1 MGGAISV
8 DMLKRGEAGVSGCC
22 VLDVRLWGKESGL
35 SRPYPVVCHLL
46 DTSAVFQELWDV
58 VVSNETRLAVAG
70 ALGLGLAEARSVV
83 SFWAGLHDIGKISP
97 PFQAQAPLLYGPVRA
112 DPAYVSAPGA
122 EGESDFRHER
132 ASHWSL
138 YSLLAE
144 AGYPNDERLMHRS
157 VSHQVAQLL
166 GGHHGVFGAVL
177 KAKQARR
184 ASDYNPGLGQCGWAE
199 QRQVHFAELRRVTGA
214 YAVPQGG
221 LPAGLAVV
229 VAGLVVVADWLASQA
244 SVIEPRIPGLGWAGT
259 MAEIDA
265 HWQGAVKV
273 APEVVKTA
281 RLGRAKFSAGEFGAM
296 FPFTPNSLQRDLVEH
311 LPSMIDEHGPG
322 LVLVT
327 APTGDGKTEAALFAA
342 ALLGHA
348 AGARGLYF
356 ALPTMGTADA
366 MLRRVEAFA
375 SRALSGER
383 ALMLLH
389 SMAWLSSPDGDG
401 PAGVS
406 DDLADKGVISA
417 GRGTVVEAEGWLR
430 GAKRGL
436 LAPLGV
442 GTIDQ
447 ALGAVL
453 PLRYNVL
460 RLLGLSDKVF
470 VVDEAHAYG
479 PWMHQLLVRL
489 LEWLGEMRAPVVLL
503 SATLTGRTAGSL
515 VDAYRRGAGIAEP
528 SGVVPRYPGWLFAS
542 ATAEMVSPARGVKSD
557 RVRTLRVSHRS
568 VAWDALE
575 SAGAPVLEGGRRAV
589 LREVLAPVAGG
600 GTALVC
606 CTTVAEAQQTYR
618 DVRAAFPE
626 LVVSPGGV
634 RLLHSRYPADERA
647 RITAECAAAYGR
659 PEGGPV
665 SVRPASVL
673 VATQVVEQSL
683 DFDFDLVVSDL
694 APIAQL
700 LQRAGRGRRHR
711 RGLLGRPAWAAAED
725 EPALV
730 VLDPL
735 TAEAPGPPRSW
746 GAVYDAGLLMRTSRI
761 LQERAPSGI
770 AVPDDVQHLVDEVY
784 EEEFVD
790 RLEGSARE
798 ELVRL
803 DEERLAGEAAE
814 RHLAAW
820 TSICSPVDV
829 KGDLSKLS
837 AREPGVTQDLLT
849 TRLGADTGRVLCLY
863 QQANGVTT
871 LDPQGTVEAPD
882 GGRWGLRPAG
892 LAEVARRVAPVP
904 GRWLRGGE
912 PGTAVPQGWGTHPSL
927 RDLVLLYMAPAGEGS
942 WVCQYGRFMISMSGV
957 GLEAH

>member
-1 MGGAISV
+1 
-8 DMLKRGEAGVSGCC
+8 MLKGGEAEVSGCC
-22 VLDVRLWGKESGL
+22 FLDVRLWGKESGL

-46 DTSAVFQELWDV
+46 DASAVFQELWDAV
-58 VVSNETRLAVAG
+58 VGDGTKLAVAG
-70 ALGLGLAEARSVV
+70 ALGLGLDEIRSVV

-97 PFQAQAPLLYGPVRA
+97 PFQAQIPLLYGPVRD
-112 DPAYVSAPGA
+112 DPAYVNAPGA
-122 EGESDFRHER
+122 EGERDFRHEL

-144 AGYPNDERLMHRS
+144 VGYPTDERLMHRS
-157 VSHQVAQLL
+157 VSHQIAQLL
-166 GGHHGVFGAVL
+166 GGHHGVFGSVL
-177 KAKQARR
+177 KEKQARR
-184 ASDYNPGLGQCGWAE
+184 ASDYNPGLGRGGWAD
-199 QRQVHFAELRRVTGA
+199 QRQVHFDELRRVTGA
-214 YAVPQGG
+214 FAVPQGG

-229 VAGLVVVADWLASQA
+229 VAGLVVVADWLASQT
-244 SVIEPRIPGLGWAGT
+244 SVIEPRIPGPGWSGAA
-259 MAEIDA
+259 AEIDA
-265 HWQGAVKV
+265 HWQGARK
-273 APEVVKTA
+273 AAAEVVKAA
-281 RLGRAKFSAGEFGAM
+281 RLGRAEFSTCDFGSM
-296 FPFTPNSLQRDLVEH
+296 FPFCPNSLQRDLVEH
-311 LPSMIDEHGPG
+311 LPAMIDKHGPG

-342 ALLGHA
+342 SVLGRM

-366 MLRRVEAFA
+366 MLPRVEEYAA
-375 SRALSGER
+375 KALSGER

-389 SMAWLSSPDGDG
+389 SMSWLSSPGGGGQAEVSEGQRDGG
-401 PAGVS
+401 A
-406 DDLADKGVISA
+406 ISA
-417 GRGTVVEAEGWLR
+417 GQETVVEADGWLR

-470 VVDEAHAYG
+470 VLDEAHAYG

-515 VDAYRRGAGIAEP
+515 VDAYRRGAGIREP
-528 SGVVPRYPGWLFAS
+528 AGVVPRYPGWLFAS
-542 ATAEMVSPARGVKSD
+542 AAVDAVSPARGTKSD
-557 RVRTLRVSHRS
+557 RVRTLRVSHRP
-568 VAWDALE
+568 VVWDASE
-575 SAGAPVLEGGRRAV
+575 SVGAPVVEGGRRAAM
-589 LREVLAPVAGG
+589 REVLAPVAAEG

-618 DVRAAFPE
+618 DVCAAFPE
-626 LVVSPGGV
+626 LAVAAGGV
-634 RLLHSRYPADERA
+634 RLLHSRYPADQRA
-647 RITAECAAAYGR
+647 RITAECEAAYGK
-659 PEGGPV
+659 PGDGPV
-665 SVRPASVL
+665 SVRSASVL

-711 RGLLGRPAWAAAED
+711 RGPLGRPAWAAAED

-730 VLDPL
+730 VLDPF
-735 TAEAPGPPRSW
+735 TAEASEPPRSW
-746 GAVYDAGLLMRTSRI
+746 GRVYDAGLLVRTSRV
-761 LQERAPSGI
+761 LRERASGGI
-770 AVPDDVQHLVDEVY
+770 AVPDDVQRLVDEVY
-784 EEEFVD
+784 EEDFVD
-790 RLEGSARE
+790 RLEGAARE

-820 TSICSPVDV
+820 ASICSPADV

-837 AREPGVTQDLLT
+837 AREAGVTQELLT

-863 QQANGVTT
+863 QHPDGRTT
-871 LDPQGTVEAPD
+871 LDPEGMAEVPV
-882 GGRWGLRPAG
+882 GGRWGLRPDE
-892 LAEVARRVAPVP
+892 LAAVARRVAPVP
-904 GRWLRGGE
+904 GRWLRSGE
-912 PGTAVPQGWGTHPSL
+912 SAAEVPQEWGTHPSL
-927 RDLVLLYMAPAGEGS
+927 RDLVLLHMLPAGEGG
-942 WVCQYGRFMISMSGV
+942 WECRFGRCTISISGV
-957 GLEAH
+957 GLEAQ

>member
-1 MGGAISV
+1 M
-8 DMLKRGEAGVSGCC
+8 SGRCF
-22 VLDVRLWGKESGL
+22 LDGRLWGKESGL

-46 DTSAVFQELWDV
+46 DTSAVFQELWDAV
-58 VVSNETRLAVAG
+58 VGDGTKLAVAG
-70 ALGLGLAEARSVV
+70 ALGLGLDETRSVV

-97 PFQAQAPLLYGPVRA
+97 PFQAQVPLLYAPVRD
-112 DPAYVSAPGA
+112 DPAYVNTPGA
-122 EGESDFRHER
+122 EGERDFRHER

-144 AGYPNDERLMHRS
+144 AGYPTDERLMHRS
-157 VSHQVAQLL
+157 VSHQIAQLL
-166 GGHHGVFGAVL
+166 GGHHGVFGSVL

-184 ASDYNPGLGQCGWAE
+184 ASDYNPGLGRGGWAD
-199 QRQVHFAELRRVTGA
+199 QRQVHFDELRRVTGA
-214 YAVPQGG
+214 FAVPQGG

-229 VAGLVVVADWLASQA
+229 VAGLVVVADWLASQT
-244 SVIEPRIPGLGWAGT
+244 SVIEPRIPGPGWSGAA
-259 MAEIDA
+259 AEIDA
-265 HWQGAVKV
+265 HWQGARKV
-273 APEVVKTA
+273 AAGVVKAA
-281 RLGRAKFSAGEFGAM
+281 RLGRAEFSTCDFGSM
-296 FPFTPNSLQRDLVEH
+296 FPFCPNSLQRDLVEH
-311 LPSMIDEHGPG
+311 LPAMIDKHGPG

-342 ALLGHA
+342 SVLGRM

-366 MLRRVEAFA
+366 MLPRVEEYAA
-375 SRALSGER
+375 KALSGER

-389 SMAWLSSPDGDG
+389 SMSWLSSPGG
-401 PAGVS
+401 GGRAGVS
-406 DDLADKGVISA
+406 EGQRDDGAISA
-417 GRGTVVEAEGWLR
+417 GQETVVEADGWLR
-430 GAKRGL
+430 GTKRGL

-470 VVDEAHAYG
+470 VLDEAHAYG

-515 VDAYRRGAGIAEP
+515 VDAYRRGAGVRESA
-528 SGVVPRYPGWLFAS
+528 GVVPRYPGWLFAS
-542 ATAEMVSPARGVKSD
+542 AAAEVVPPARGTKSD
-557 RVRTLRVSHRS
+557 RVRTLRVSHRP
-568 VAWDALE
+568 VVWDA
-575 SAGAPVLEGGRRAV
+575 SASVGAPVLEGGRRAT
-589 LREVLAPVAGG
+589 LREVLAPVAAEG

-618 DVRAAFPE
+618 DVCASFPE
-626 LVVSPGGV
+626 LAVAAGGV
-634 RLLHSRYPADERA
+634 RLLHSRYPADVRA
-647 RITAECAAAYGR
+647 RITAECEAAYGK
-659 PEGGPV
+659 PGDGPV
-665 SVRPASVL
+665 SVRSASVL

-711 RGLLGRPAWAAAED
+711 RGPLGRPVWAAAED

-730 VLDPL
+730 VLDPF
-735 TAEAPGPPRSW
+735 TAEASEPPRSW
-746 GAVYDAGLLMRTSRI
+746 GRVYDAGLLVRTSRV
-761 LQERAPSGI
+761 LQERAAGGI
-770 AVPDDVQHLVDEVY
+770 AVPDDVQRLVDEVY
-784 EEEFVD
+784 EEDFVD
-790 RLEGSARE
+790 RLEGAARE

-820 TSICSPVDV
+820 ASICSPTDV

-837 AREPGVTQDLLT
+837 AREAGVTQELLT

-863 QQANGVTT
+863 EQSDGRAT
-871 LDPQGTVEAPD
+871 LDPEGMAEVPV
-882 GGRWGLRPAG
+882 GGRWGLRPDELAG
-892 LAEVARRVAPVP
+892 VARRVAPVP
-904 GRWLRGGE
+904 GRWLRSGDL
-912 PGTAVPQGWGTHPSL
+912 GTAVPGEWGTHPSL
-927 RDLVLLYMAPAGEGS
+927 RDLVLLHMVPAGEGG
-942 WVCQYGRFMISMSGV
+942 WVCRLGRWTISISGV
-957 GLEAH
+957 GLEAQ

>member
-1 MGGAISV
+1 
-8 DMLKRGEAGVSGCC
+8 MLKGGEAGVSGCC
-22 VLDVRLWGKESGL
+22 FLDVRLWGKESGL

-46 DTSAVFQELWDV
+46 DTSAAFQELWDEV
-58 VVSNETRLAVAG
+58 VGDGTKLAVAG
-70 ALGLGLAEARSVV
+70 ALGLGLSETRSVV

-97 PFQAQAPLLYGPVRA
+97 PFQAQVPLLYGPVRD

-122 EGESDFRHER
+122 EGERDFRHEC

-144 AGYPNDERLMHRS
+144 VGYPTDERLMHRS
-157 VSHQVAQLL
+157 VSHQIAQLL
-166 GGHHGVFGAVL
+166 GGHHGVFGSAL

-184 ASDYNPGLGQCGWAE
+184 ASDYNPGLGWGGWAD
-199 QRQVHFAELRRVTGA
+199 QRQVHFDELRRATGA
-214 YAVPQGG
+214 FAVPRGG

-229 VAGLVVVADWLASQA
+229 VAGLVVVADWLASQV
-244 SVIEPRIPGLGWAGT
+244 SVIEPRLPRAEWSGT
-259 MAEIDA
+259 AAEVDA
-265 HWQGAVKV
+265 HWQVAVGS
-273 APEVVKTA
+273 ARGVVRAA
-281 RLGRAKFSAGEFGAM
+281 RMGRAGFSAEKFGAM
-296 FPFTPNSLQRDLVEH
+296 FPFAPNSLQRDLVEH
-311 LPSMIDEHGPG
+311 LPGMVAKDGPG

-342 ALLGHA
+342 SLLGRA
-348 AGARGLYF
+348 ADARGLYF
-356 ALPTMGTADA
+356 ALPTMATADA
-366 MLRRVEAFA
+366 MLPRVEAYA
-375 SRALSGER
+375 ARALSGER

-389 SMAWLSSPDGDG
+389 SMAWLSSPGGDG
-401 PAGVS
+401 AGVS
-406 DDLADKGVISA
+406 KDPADGFISA
-417 GRGTVVEAEGWLR
+417 GRETAAEADGWLR

-442 GTIDQ
+442 GTVDQ

-470 VVDEAHAYG
+470 VLDEAHAYG

-515 VDAYRRGAGIAEP
+515 VDAYRRGAGMREP
-528 SGVVPRYPGWLFAS
+528 AGVVPRYPGWLFAS
-542 ATAEMVSPARGVKSD
+542 AAADVVSPARATKSD
-557 RVRTLRVSHRS
+557 RVRTLRVSHRP
-568 VAWDALE
+568 VVWDALE
-575 SAGAPVLEGGRRAV
+575 AVGAPVLEGGRRAA
-589 LREVLAPVAGG
+589 LREVLALVAAEG

-618 DVRAAFPE
+618 DVCAAFPE
-626 LVVSPGGV
+626 LAVAAGGV
-634 RLLHSRYPADERA
+634 RLLHSRYPADQRA
-647 RITAECAAAYGR
+647 RITAECEAAYGK
-659 PEGGPV
+659 PGDGPG
-665 SVRPASVL
+665 SVRSASVL

-711 RGLLGRPAWAAAED
+711 RGPLGRPAWAAAED

-730 VLDPL
+730 VLDPF
-735 TAEAPGPPRSW
+735 TAEAPEQPRSW
-746 GAVYDAGLLMRTSRI
+746 GKVYDAGLLMRTSQVLR
-761 LQERAPSGI
+761 ERALGGI
-770 AVPDDVQHLVDEVY
+770 AVPDDVQRLVDEVY
-784 EEEFVD
+784 EEDFVD
-790 RLEGSARE
+790 RLEGAARE

-820 TSICSPVDV
+820 ASICSPADV

-837 AREPGVTQDLLT
+837 AREAGVTQELLT

-863 QQANGVTT
+863 QQPEGRTT
-871 LDPQGTVEAPD
+871 LDPEGMAEVPV
-882 GGRWGLRPAG
+882 GGRWGLRPDE
-892 LAEVARRVAPVP
+892 LAAVARRVAPVP
-904 GRWLRGGE
+904 GRWLRSGE
-912 PGTAVPQGWGTHPSL
+912 SAAEVLQEWGTHPSL
-927 RDLVLLYMAPAGEGS
+927 RDLVLLHMLPAGEGG
-942 WVCQYGRFMISMSGV
+942 WECRFGRYMISISGV
-957 GLEAH
+957 GLEAQ

>member
-1 MGGAISV
+1 
-8 DMLKRGEAGVSGCC
+8 MLKRGEAGVSGCC

-58 VVSNETRLAVAG
+58 VVSTETKSAVAG
-70 ALGLGLAEARSVV
+70 ALGLGQAEARSVV

-97 PFQAQAPLLYGPVRA
+97 PFQAQAPLLYGPVRD
-112 DPAYVSAPGA
+112 DPAYVNAPGA
-122 EGESDFRHER
+122 EGDSAFRHER

-138 YSLLAE
+138 YSLLVQ

-166 GGHHGVFGAVL
+166 GGHHGAFGTVL
-177 KAKQARR
+177 KAKQAKR
-184 ASDYNPGLGQCGWAE
+184 ASDYNPGLGAGGWAD
-199 QRQVHFAELRRVTGA
+199 QRQVHFGELRRATGA
-214 YAVPQGG
+214 LAVPRGG

-244 SVIEPRIPGLGWAGT
+244 SAIEARMPGAGWSGT
-259 MAEIDA
+259 AAEVDA
-265 HWQGAVKV
+265 HWQVAVR
-273 APEVVKTA
+273 AARGVVRAA
-281 RLGRAKFSAGEFGAM
+281 RLGRAGFSAEEFGLM
-296 FPFTPNSLQRDLVEH
+296 FPFAPNSLQRDLVEH
-311 LPSMIDEHGPG
+311 LPAMVAKDGPG
-322 LVLVT
+322 IVLVT

-342 ALLGHA
+342 SVLGRA
-348 AGARGLYF
+348 ADARGLYF

-366 MLRRVEAFA
+366 MLPRVEAYA
-375 SRALSGER
+375 ARALSGER

-389 SMAWLSSPDGDG
+389 SMAWLDSPGAVDCSSESGDQSG
-401 PAGVS
+401 E
-406 DDLADKGVISA
+406 GVISA
-417 GRGTVVEAEGWLR
+417 GRDTAVEADGWLR
-430 GAKRGL
+430 GARRGL

-515 VDAYRRGAGIAEP
+515 VDAYRRGAGIREP

-542 ATAEMVSPARGVKSD
+542 AAAEVVSPARGTTTD

-568 VAWDALE
+568 VAWDALA
-575 SAGAPVLEGGRRAV
+575 SAGAPVLEGGRRVV
-589 LREVLAPVAGG
+589 LREVLAPVAAGG

-618 DVRAAFPE
+618 DVCAAFPE
-626 LVVSPGGV
+626 LAASPGGV

-647 RITAECAAAYGR
+647 RITAECAAAYGK

-711 RGLLGRPAWAAAED
+711 RGPLGRPAWAAAED
-725 EPALV
+725 EPVLV

-735 TAEAPGPPRSW
+735 TAEASRPPRSW
-746 GAVYDAGLLMRTSRI
+746 GAVYDAGLLTRTSRV
-761 LQERAPSGI
+761 LQERALGGI
-770 AVPDDVQHLVDEVY
+770 AVPDDVQWLVDEVY

-790 RLEGSARE
+790 RLEGAARD

-803 DEERLAGEAAE
+803 DEERLSGEAAE

-820 TSICSPVDV
+820 TSICSPADV

-837 AREPGVTQDLLT
+837 VRDAGVTQELLT

-863 QQANGVTT
+863 RQPCGRAT
-871 LDPQGTVEAPD
+871 LDPEGTVEVPG

-912 PGTAVPQGWGTHPSL
+912 PDTAVPQGWGTHPSL

-942 WVCQYGRFMISMSGV
+942 WVCQYGRFTISMSGV

>member
-1 MGGAISV
+1 MMKGG
-8 DMLKRGEAGVSGCC
+8 KAGAAGCC
-22 VLDVRLWGKESGL
+22 CLDVRLWGKESGL
-35 SRPYPVVCHLL
+35 PRPYPVVCHLL

-58 VVSNETRLAVAG
+58 VVGEGTKLTVAG
-70 ALGLGLAEARSVV
+70 ALGLGLADTRSVI

-97 PFQAQAPLLYGPVRA
+97 SFQAQVPLLYGPVRD
-112 DPAYVSAPGA
+112 DPAYVNAPGA
-122 EGESDFRHER
+122 EGEREFRHER

-144 AGYPNDERLMHRS
+144 AGYPTDERLMHRS
-157 VSHQVAQLL
+157 VAHQIAQLL
-166 GGHHGVFGAVL
+166 GGHHGVFGSVL

-184 ASDYNPGLGQCGWAE
+184 ASDYNPGLGWGGWAD
-199 QRQVHFAELRRVTGA
+199 QREVHFDELRRATGA
-214 YAVPQGG
+214 SAVPAGG

-229 VAGLVVVADWLASQA
+229 VAGLVVVADWLASQT
-244 SVIEPRIPGLGWAGT
+244 SVIEPRIPGPGWSGAA
-259 MAEIDA
+259 AEVDA
-265 HWQGAVKV
+265 HWQGARKV
-273 APEVVKTA
+273 AAEVVKAA
-281 RLGRAKFSAGEFGAM
+281 RLGRAEFSAGDFGSM
-296 FPFTPNSLQRDLVEH
+296 FPFCPNSLQRDLVEQ
-311 LPSMIDEHGPG
+311 LPAMIDKHGPG

-342 ALLGHA
+342 SVLGRM

-366 MLRRVEAFA
+366 MLPRVEEYAA
-375 SRALSGER
+375 KALSGER

-389 SMAWLSSPDGDG
+389 SMSWLSMPGG
-401 PAGVS
+401 GGGAGVS
-406 DDLADKGVISA
+406 EGQRDDGAISA
-417 GRGTVVEAEGWLR
+417 GQETVVEADGWLR
-430 GAKRGL
+430 GTKRGL

-453 PLRYNVL
+453 PLRYSVL

-470 VVDEAHAYG
+470 VLDEAHAYG

-515 VDAYRRGAGIAEP
+515 VDAYRRGAGIREP
-528 SGVVPRYPGWLFAS
+528 AGVVPRYPGWLFAS
-542 ATAEMVSPARGVKSD
+542 AAAEVVSPARGTKSD
-557 RVRTLRVSHRS
+557 RVRTLRVSHRP
-568 VAWDALE
+568 VVWDALE
-575 SAGAPVLEGGRRAV
+575 AVGVPVREGGRRAA
-589 LREVLAPVAGG
+589 LREVLAPVAGEG

-618 DVRAAFPE
+618 DVCAAFPE
-626 LVVSPGGV
+626 LAVAAGGV
-634 RLLHSRYPADERA
+634 RLLHSRYPADQRV
-647 RITAECAAAYGR
+647 RITAECEAAYGK
-659 PEGGPV
+659 PGGGPG

-711 RGLLGRPAWAAAED
+711 RGPLGRPAWAAGED

-730 VLDPL
+730 VLDPF
-735 TAEAPGPPRSW
+735 TAGAPEPPRSW
-746 GAVYDAGLLMRTSRI
+746 GRVYDTGLLVRTSQVLR
-761 LQERAPSGI
+761 ERASGGI
-770 AVPDDVQHLVDEVY
+770 AVPDDVQGLVDEVY

-790 RLEGSARE
+790 RLEGAARE

-820 TSICSPVDV
+820 TSICSPADV

-837 AREPGVTQDLLT
+837 AREAGVTQELLT

-863 QQANGVTT
+863 QQSDGRTT
-871 LDPQGTVEAPD
+871 LDPEGVAEVPG
-882 GGRWGLRPAG
+882 GGRWGLRPDE
-892 LAEVARRVAPVP
+892 LAAVARRVAPVP
-904 GRWLRGGE
+904 GRWLRSGDLAA
-912 PGTAVPQGWGTHPSL
+912 AVPREWGTHPSL
-927 RDLVLLYMAPAGEGS
+927 RDLVLLCMVPAGEGG
-942 WVCQYGRFMISMSGV
+942 WVCRVGRYTISISGV
-957 GLEAH
+957 GLEAQ

>member
-1 MGGAISV
+1 MFKS
-8 DMLKRGEAGVSGCC
+8 GEARVSGTC

-35 SRPYPVVCHLL
+35 PRPYPVLCHLL

-58 VVSNETRLAVAG
+58 VMSSETRSAVAS
-70 ALGLGLAEARSVV
+70 ALGLSLAEARSVV

-97 PFQAQAPLLYGPVRA
+97 PFQAQAPLHYGPVRD
-112 DPAYVSAPGA
+112 DPAYVNVPGA
-122 EGESDFRHER
+122 EGERGFRHEI

-138 YSLLAE
+138 YSLLTE
-144 AGYPNDERLMHRS
+144 AGYPDDERLMRRS
-157 VSHQVAQLL
+157 VSHQIAQLL
-166 GGHHGVFGAVL
+166 GGHHGVFGAAL
-177 KAKQARR
+177 KAKQASRP
-184 ASDYNPGLGQCGWAE
+184 SDYNPGLGAGGWAE
-199 QRQVHFAELRRVTGA
+199 QRQVHFSELRRATGA
-214 YAVPQGG
+214 FAVPQGG

-229 VAGLVVVADWLASQA
+229 VAGLVVVADWLASQT
-244 SVIEPRIPGLGWAGT
+244 SVIEPRIPDARWSGT
-259 MAEIDA
+259 PAEVDA
-265 HWQGAVKV
+265 HWQGAMK
-273 APEVVKTA
+273 AAAEVVKAA
-281 RLGRAKFSAGEFGAM
+281 RLGRACFPVKDFGSM
-296 FPFTPNSLQRDLVEH
+296 FPFAPNSLQRDLVEH
-311 LPSMIDEHGPG
+311 LPAMVAERGSG

-327 APTGDGKTEAALFAA
+327 APTGDGKTEAALFATSLLARA
-342 ALLGHA
+342 AD
-348 AGARGLYF
+348 ARGVYL
-356 ALPTMGTADA
+356 ALPTMATADA
-366 MLRRVEAFA
+366 MLPRVEAYA
-375 SRALSGER
+375 AKALSGER

-389 SMAWLSSPDGDG
+389 SMAWLSSPGGDG
-401 PAGVS
+401 RASVS
-406 DDLADKGVISA
+406 GGQTDGVISA
-417 GRGTVVEAEGWLR
+417 ERGTAVEADGWLR

-489 LEWLGEMRAPVVLL
+489 LEWLGELRAPVVLL

-515 VDAYRRGAGIAEP
+515 VDAYRRGAGIREP

-542 ATAEMVSPARGVKSD
+542 AASGVVSSARGTRTD
-557 RVRTLRVSHRS
+557 RVRTLRVSRRP
-568 VAWDALE
+568 VAWDASE
-575 SAGAPVLEGGRRAV
+575 SAGAPVLRGGRREV
-589 LREVLAPVAGG
+589 LREVLAPVAAEG

-618 DVRAAFPE
+618 DVCAAFPV
-626 LVVSPGGV
+626 LAALPGGV
-634 RLLHSRYPADERA
+634 RLLHSRYPADERV
-647 RITAECAAAYGR
+647 RITAECEAAYGK
-659 PEGGPV
+659 PGEGPV
-665 SVRPASVL
+665 SVRPSSVL

-711 RGLLGRPAWAAAED
+711 RGRLGRPVWAAAED
-725 EPALV
+725 EPVLV

-735 TAEAPGPPRSW
+735 TAETPRPPRSW
-746 GAVYDAGLLMRTSRI
+746 GAVYDAGLLMRTSQI
-761 LQERAPSGI
+761 LQERAPGGI
-770 AVPDDVQHLVDEVY
+770 AVPDDVQRLVDEVY

-790 RLEGSARE
+790 RLEGAARE

-820 TSICSPVDV
+820 TSICSPADV

-837 AREPGVTQDLLT
+837 AREAGVTQELLT
-849 TRLGADTGRVLCLY
+849 TRLGADFGRVLCLY
-863 QQANGVTT
+863 QQSGGMTT
-871 LDPQGTVEAPD
+871 LDPQGTVEVPG
-882 GGRWGLRPAG
+882 GGRYGLRSAE
-892 LAEVARRVAPVP
+892 LADVARRVAPVP
-904 GRWLRGGE
+904 GRWLRGGG
-912 PGTAVPQGWGTHPSL
+912 PDAAVPEGWGVHPSL
-927 RDLVLLYMAPAGEGS
+927 RDLVLLPMVPAGEGR
-942 WVCQYGRFMISMSGV
+942 WVCRYGRFTISVSGV
-957 GLEAH
+957 GLEAQ

>member
-1 MGGAISV
+1 
-8 DMLKRGEAGVSGCC
+8 MLKRGEARVSGTC

-35 SRPYPVVCHLL
+35 SRPYPVLCHLL

-58 VVSNETRLAVAG
+58 MLSEETRSALAG
-70 ALGLGLAEARSVV
+70 ALGLGAEQARSTV
-83 SFWAGLHDIGKISP
+83 SFWAGLHDIGKITPSFQVKSP
-97 PFQAQAPLLYGPVRA
+97 VSYAPVRD
-112 DPAYVSAPGA
+112 DPSYVNAPGA
-122 EGESDFRHER
+122 EGEKGFRHEI

-138 YSLLAE
+138 YGLLKQ
-144 AGYPNDERLMHRS
+144 AGYPDDERLMRRS
-157 VSHQVAQLL
+157 VSHQIAQLL
-166 GGHHGVFGAVL
+166 GGHHGVFGTAL
-177 KAKQARR
+177 KSKQAARP
-184 ASDYNPGLGQCGWAE
+184 SGYNPGLGWGGWAE
-199 QRQVHFAELRRVTGA
+199 QRQVHFDELRRVTGA
-214 YAVPQGG
+214 FAVPRGG

-244 SVIEPRIPGLGWAGT
+244 SGIEVRMPGAGWSGT
-259 MAEIDA
+259 VAEVDA
-265 HWQGAVKV
+265 HWQVAVGS
-273 APEVVKTA
+273 ARGVVRAA
-281 RLGRAKFSAGEFGAM
+281 RLGRADFSAEEFGSM
-296 FPFTPNSLQRDLVEH
+296 FPFAPNSLQRDLVEH
-311 LPSMIDEHGPG
+311 LPAMVAKDGPG

-342 ALLGHA
+342 SLLGRA
-348 AGARGLYF
+348 ANARGLYF

-366 MLRRVEAFA
+366 MLPRVEAYA
-375 SRALSGER
+375 ARALSGER

-389 SMAWLSSPDGDG
+389 SMAWLSSPGGDDC
-401 PAGVS
+401 AGVS
-406 DDLADKGVISA
+406 EDQADGVVSA
-417 GRGTVVEAEGWLR
+417 GRGTAVEADGWVR

-515 VDAYRRGAGIAEP
+515 VDAYRRGAGIREP

-542 ATAEMVSPARGVKSD
+542 AAAGVVSSARGTRTD
-557 RVRTLRVSHRS
+557 RVRTLRVSHRP

-575 SAGAPVLEGGRRAV
+575 SAGAPVLEGGRRVV
-589 LREVLAPVAGG
+589 LREVLAPVAAGG

-618 DVRAAFPE
+618 DVCAAFPE
-626 LVVSPGGV
+626 LAASPGGV

-647 RITAECAAAYGR
+647 RITAECAAAYGK

-665 SVRPASVL
+665 SVRPSSVL

-711 RGLLGRPAWAAAED
+711 RGPFGRPAWAAAED
-725 EPALV
+725 EPVLV

-735 TAEAPGPPRSW
+735 TAEASRPPRSW
-746 GAVYDAGLLMRTSRI
+746 GAVYDAGLLMRTSRV
-761 LQERAPSGI
+761 LQERALAGI
-770 AVPDDVQHLVDEVY
+770 AVPGDVQRLVDEVY

-790 RLEGSARE
+790 RLEGAARD

-820 TSICSPVDV
+820 TTICSPADV

-837 AREPGVTQDLLT
+837 AREAGVTQELLT

-863 QQANGVTT
+863 RQPDGRAT
-871 LDPQGTVEAPD
+871 LDPEGTAEVPG
-882 GGRWGLRPAG
+882 GGRWGLRPAE

-927 RDLVLLYMAPAGEGS
+927 RDLVLLYMVPAGEGS
-942 WVCQYGRFMISMSGV
+942 WVCQYGRYTISISGV